1 MQDAVEVHLVEVF
14 LLDGSL
20 AGVIAVEDAHDRVVV
35 LHAGTGIAVG
45 EEGGLAVHQ
54 AAEYF
59 LVTAWG
65 GEVEVGELEEG
76 LKVLHA
82 ARTAHAF
89 GFVVEVRAHAHL
101 FAGQHLL
108 KGALAEVGHA
118 RTADDRPKVL
128 HGGDVAVGIDVFAA
142 WGED

>member
-54 AAEYF
+54 ATEHF
-59 LVTAWG
+59 LVTARG

-82 ARTAHAF
+82 A
-89 GFVVEVRAHAHL
+89 
-101 FAGQHLL
+101 
-108 KGALAEVGHA
+108 
-118 RTADDRPKVL
+118 
-128 HGGDVAVGIDVFAA
+128 
-142 WGED
+142 

>member
-1 MQDAVEVHLVEVF
+1 MVAVI
-14 LLDGSL
+14 DGEQR
-20 AGVIAVEDAHDRVVV
+20 IVVSY
-35 LHAGTGIAVG
+35 LRIGIAVG

-54 AAEYF
+54 AAEHF
-59 LVTAWG
+59 LVTARG